1 MKSRFNQIIMSSN
14 PTQSLNHYYLVI
26 IISNTDTHSLSVF
39 YIVFYNITF
48 LLASEY
54 IKNFSK
60 IVIFPV
66 YSNRLWVILQEFQL
80 P

>member
-14 PTQSLNHYYLVI
+14 AKRSLNHYYLVI

-54 IKNFSK
+54 IKKFSK